1 MGPDDDRRVVGAVYG
16 AVPFGAQSSIAANP
30 HKGKAERLAMN
41 GGTGC
46 WPSSQKRAS
55 AGLPDNAIRN
65 VPKATTLGPNGPR
78 MKELHFICHLR
89 SGFRSCAHVE
99 VADGRFVPNKR
110 WKSTFRWS
118 AADDRSTYYGGG
130 AKGLYRL
137 CVACAGASEQPKVCV
152 DDRWR

>member
-1 MGPDDDRRVVGAVYG
+1 MFRGSHNWQ
-16 AVPFGAQSSIAANP
+16 PFGAQSSIAANP

-99 VADGRFVPNKR
+99 VAYGRFVPNKR
-110 WKSTFRWS
+110 WKPPFR
-118 AADDRSTYYGGG
+118 
-130 AKGLYRL
+130 
-137 CVACAGASEQPKVCV
+137 
-152 DDRWR
+152 